1 MEQLCL
7 RQMLQA
13 YLQLS
18 LRDVT
23 SRLHLTSA
31 PSMREHVLETLSA
44 LAARCDMQGWNS
56 VCCIEPFHTPDFRHR
71 VGTI

>member
-7 RQMLQA
+7 HQMLQA

-18 LRDVT
+18 LRDVA

-31 PSMREHVLETLSA
+31 PSAREHVLETLSA
-44 LAARCDMQGWNS
+44 LAARCAMQGWNS
-56 VCCIEPFHTPDFRHR
+56 VCSLDPLLMLTFGIKCI
-71 VGTI
+71 